1 MQKNENKFTSSLS
14 LKLNGILLLIC
25 LLVLGGSSVYLKKML
40 DKQID
45 QKIENSTK
53 SIIDSLTIA
62 VHIDTSNHSLSRVV
76 STLVANSDT
85 HHLSIIAN
93 DTQVIVADNNHNFIG
108 QQTKDVLT
116 VEEQQL
122 FIEHLENSSSN
133 IMKIESGLLLKVAKI
148 NLIDNNILRLRPHTV
163 LFSYDITPLKLAEE
177 QELHSLLAVSFGA
190 IAMIMFLVNLTHRY
204 VLLAPLNT
212 LINTIKVQKET
223 DGLLL
228 SKLTSND
235 ELGKLSEEY
244 NQLIQV
250 NAQKEQE
257 LRGMLKY
264 VDSIT
269 DAVPVSLAYVDKN
282 QQYRFVN
289 KKYRRWFNVSID
301 DFSGQTIPIKLKNK
315 VNDVIQS
322 NIEQALAGQLVEFEI
337 KIPLFDG
344 SKKDVNITYTPHFND
359 ESQVL
364 GIFVCIDDMSKTKE
378 SENQLSAYAQEIE
391 FNNWALEDEKEK
403 AVEASKAK
411 SQFLASM
418 SHEIRTPMNGVIG
431 MLGLLSDDSL
441 TSEQQHR
448 VDVAQGSAH
457 SLLNLINDILDFS
470 KVDAGKMDLESID
483 FDLRRMLGDFTES
496 MGLQVQEKGV
506 ELVLDISGI
515 DESLIKGDSNRLRQI
530 LTNIVSNAAK
540 FTDKGEVVIKVTLT
554 DEDDGNCRLDFRVSD
569 TGIGIPKNSISALFD
584 SFSQVDASTTRKFGG
599 TGLGLAIAKK
609 LCQLMGGNIEAT
621 SVENEGSHFSF
632 HVILQISS
640 ASTKIIPPVA
650 LDNVNLLVV
659 DDNPSNRAALNSQL
673 THWGANVVTAIGG
686 IEAIKI
692 CEERIKDKGGSQF
705 DMIFIDMEMDDMD
718 GIQLGKE
725 LHSDPRFKTVKL
737 ILMTPM
743 SYKDGAHYI
752 TELGFSGYFPKPTT
766 TLDLFLALSLMN
778 KTKTTQT
785 EQNIGTENV
794 LDITGNTPLV
804 LNSEPS
810 QKSKPTVKSSITS
823 DSSIFDTVNSCDLES
838 LRILLVEDN
847 KINRMVAKGILNKF
861 GITSIDFAI
870 NGYAALDSLKE
881 SQNTLPYSIILMDCQ
896 MPEMD
901 GYEAS
906 RNIREGNAGESN
918 KDLPIIAM
926 TANAMSGDK
935 EKCLSAGMSD
945 YLSKPIV
952 PEQFLKMLKLWG
964 IDKKAANY
972 SVD

>member
-25 LLVLGGSSVYLKKML
+25 FIVLGTSSVYLTQML
-40 DKQID
+40 DRQID
-45 QKIENSTK
+45 QKIESSTN

-93 DTQVIVADNNHNFIG
+93 DTQVIVADNNHSFIG
-108 QQTKDVLT
+108 QQTKDVFT
-116 VEEQQL
+116 VAEQQL
-122 FIEHLENSSSN
+122 LIEHLENSSSN
-133 IMKIESGLLLKVAKI
+133 MKIENSLLLKVAKI
-148 NLIDNNILRLRPHTV
+148 NLIDNNIMRLRPHTV

-177 QELHSLLAVSFGA
+177 QELYSLLVVSFGA

-204 VLLAPLNT
+204 VLLSPLSI
-212 LINTIKVQKET
+212 LINTIKMQKET

-235 ELGKLSEEY
+235 ELGILSEEY

-269 DAVPVSLAYVDKN
+269 DAVPVSLAYIDKN

-301 DFSGQTIPIKLKNK
+301 DFSGETIPIRLKNK

-337 KIPLFDG
+337 QIPLFDG

-378 SENQLSAYAQEIE
+378 SEHQLAAYAQEIE

-431 MLGLLSDDSL
+431 MLGLLSGGTL

-448 VDVAQGSAH
+448 VDVAHGSAH
-457 SLLNLINDILDFS
+457 SLLSLINDILDFS

-483 FDLRRMLGDFTES
+483 FDLRKMLGDFSES

-506 ELVLDISGI
+506 ELVLDIAEI

-540 FTDKGEVVIKVTLT
+540 FTNDGEVVIQVVLT
-554 DEDDGNCRLDFRVSD
+554 NEGDENCRLDFRVSD
-569 TGIGIPKNSISALFD
+569 TGIGIPKNSISTLFD

-609 LCQLMGGNIEAT
+609 LCQLMGGDIEVT
-621 SVENEGSHFSF
+621 SLENEGSHFSF

-650 LDNVNLLVV
+650 LDKVNLLVV
-659 DDNPSNRAALNSQL
+659 DDNASNRAALNSQL
-673 THWGANVVTAIGG
+673 THWGANVVTATGG
-686 IEAIKI
+686 VEAIKM
-692 CEERIKDKGGSQF
+692 CEERIKDANGSLF
-705 DMIFIDMEMDDMD
+705 DMILIDMEMDDMD

-725 LHSDPRFKTVKL
+725 LNSDPRFKTVKL

-743 SYKDGAHYI
+743 NYKGGAQYI

-766 TLDLFLALSLMN
+766 TLDLFSALSLMN
-778 KTKTTQT
+778 KAEITQT
-785 EQNIGTENV
+785 EKYTGTEKV
-794 LDITGNTPLV
+794 LAITGNTSSV
-804 LNSEPS
+804 VNNEPS
-810 QKSKPTVKSSITS
+810 QESRLIIKSSVTIDRS
-823 DSSIFDTVNSCDLES
+823 LIDPPHNRDLEN
-838 LRILLVEDN
+838 LRVLLVEDN
-847 KINRMVAKGILNKF
+847 KVNRMVAKGLLNKF

-870 NGYAALDSLKE
+870 NGYAAIDLLKE
-881 SQNTLPYSIILMDCQ
+881 SQNNLPYSIILMDCQ

-918 KDLPIIAM
+918 KYLPIIAM

-935 EKCLSAGMSD
+935 EKCLSAGMTD